1 MSLGENCA
9 DSKTDTK
16 AITRTLSIVLLP
28 WDLTSTV
35 SSMPSILSTSIGTT
49 GKTMNS
55 RKLIWATLLLD
66 FWASLEILEGFCCG
80 RFSSTQM
87 SYVITNDTW
96 ARMHGNWS

>member
-1 MSLGENCA
+1 
-9 DSKTDTK
+9 
-16 AITRTLSIVLLP
+16 
-28 WDLTSTV
+28 
-35 SSMPSILSTSIGTT
+35 
-49 GKTMNS
+49 MNS